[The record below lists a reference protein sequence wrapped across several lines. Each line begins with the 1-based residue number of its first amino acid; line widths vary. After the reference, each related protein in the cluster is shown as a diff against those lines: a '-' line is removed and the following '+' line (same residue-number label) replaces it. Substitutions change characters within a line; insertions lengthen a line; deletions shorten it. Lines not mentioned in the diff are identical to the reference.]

1 MFELTP
7 FVKHGM
13 TYDPFRELEEMQKKV
28 FGSASFVTD
37 IKDAGDKYI
46 VEAELPGFKKED
58 IDISVENDVL
68 TVTAAHSENTEE
80 KKGDKYVRRE
90 RRYGSYSRSFDV
102 SEVESDGIT
111 ASLENGVL
119 TLNLPKK
126 AEKTTASRK
135 IELQ

>member
-7 FVKHGM
+7 FGKHGM
-13 TYDPFRELEEMQKKV
+13 IYDPFKELEEVQKKV

-58 IDISVENDVL
+58 IEISVENDVL
-68 TVTAAHSENTEE
+68 TVTASHSEENEE
-80 KKGDKYVRRE
+80 KKEGKYVHRE

-102 SEVESDGIT
+102 SEVECDNIE

-119 TLNLPKK
+119 TLELPKK
-126 AEKTTASRK
+126 AEKTSATKK
-135 IELQ
+135 IELK